1 MRASTCWRCGE
12 ARRFAV
18 VTSAG
23 RRQYNPSV
31 PLPLSRSQIERLGLR
46 LVATSEP
53 SAADVAALHDVLRAY
68 SAVLDGAVTRVREGS
83 ELAPTSRIKNTGTIL
98 EKLRRYGGS
107 WLKSIQDLAGMR
119 VVGTLDRAGQDDLVE
134 EIVALFGDA
143 PKAPKIIDRRASP
156 VNGYRAVH
164 VIVFPAS
171 VPVEIQVR
179 TQLQH
184 EWAELFEKLAD
195 IVGRGIRYGE
205 PPAPLLS
212 DSQRLVADADMV
224 ELSRLGDAFAESL
237 IESALALAEAIAAVE
252 ELEHSGSPATDLPAL
267 RQQIA
272 DGLARLARAVDQL
285 EGLTR
290 RMRRILDPGDYD

>member
-1 MRASTCWRCGE
+1 M
-12 ARRFAV
+12 
-18 VTSAG
+18 
-23 RRQYNPSV
+23 
-31 PLPLSRSQIERLGLR
+31 PLPLSKSQIERLGLR

-68 SAVLDGAVTRVREGS
+68 AAVLDAAVNRIREES

-119 VVGTLDRAGQDDLVE
+119 VVGTFDRAEQDGLVA

-164 VIVFPAS
+164 VIVFPES
-171 VPVEIQVR
+171 VPIEIQVR

-195 IVGRGIRYGE
+195 IVGRNIRYGE
-205 PPAPLLS
+205 PPVRWLLDEQRLESVPRMLELSALS
-212 DSQRLVADADMV
+212 D
-224 ELSRLGDAFAESL
+224 
-237 IESALALAEAIAAVE
+237 ALAEALIVAVLNLAEAIADVE
-252 ELEHSGSPATDLPAL
+252 EIEPSGPGASVLPAL
-267 RQQIA
+267 RRQVTG
-272 DGLARLARAVDQL
+272 D
-285 EGLTR
+285 LTR
-290 RMRRILDPGDYD
+290 LSTLLEQLDDLAVTARRLHEDYGYD